1 VTAGAVARI
10 GVVMPLAEQR
20 GGAEMALLNFLTFI
34 APEMAAWVRLCFLE
48 AGPMVE
54 WAQQRGYAVTVVRA
68 GRLRQLGSWS
78 RAVRDLYTWMRQNDI
93 GVVLSWMPK
102 AHLYA
107 GPAAWLAGVRAV
119 WWQHG
124 VPARRSIDA
133 LVSLVPAQRILACS
147 GAAVAAQ
154 RQLSGRRADVVAVYP
169 GVDIERLERSERTRV
184 GREALGIDEQALVIG
199 IVARL
204 ERWKGIDVVVRA
216 FAQLSRAHPQ
226 LQLLVVGGP
235 HPLQPAYASELQQ
248 LPRALGIQ
256 RVTFTGH
263 QSDATKWMCEMDIV
277 VSASFGEPFGMVI
290 VEAMALGKAVVATRA
305 GGPPEIVTDG
315 INGLLVEPGDV
326 SGLVAALSRL
336 IESSALRRQLGAAG
350 RERARRFAA
359 PRFAADVL
367 AAVRQEP
374 A

>member
-1 VTAGAVARI
+1 MTAGAARI
-10 GVVMPLAEQR
+10 GVVMPLGEQR

-34 APEMAAWVRLCFLE
+34 APEKVPWLRLCFLE
-48 AGPMVE
+48 SGPLVE
-54 WAQQRGYAVTVVRA
+54 WARQRGYAVTVVRA
-68 GRLRQLGSWS
+68 GRLRQLGNWS
-78 RAVRDLYTWMRQNDI
+78 RAVCALYGWMRQNDI

-124 VPARRSIDA
+124 VPVRRGIDG
-133 LVSLVPAQRILACS
+133 LVSLVPAQRVLACS
-147 GAAVAAQ
+147 RAAVAAQ
-154 RQLSGRRADVVAVYP
+154 RQLSGRRAEVVTVYP
-169 GVDIERLERSERTRV
+169 GVDLERLERTEHARV
-184 GREALGIDEQALVIG
+184 GREALGIDEQAVVIG

-204 ERWKGIDVVVRA
+204 ERWKGVDIVIRA
-216 FAQLSRAHPQ
+216 FAQLARAHPR
-226 LQLLVVGGP
+226 LQLVVVGGP
-235 HPLQPAYASELQQ
+235 HPPQPAYAEELQQ
-248 LPRALGIQ
+248 LPRTLGIQ

-263 QSDATKWMCEMDIV
+263 QTDASKWMCEMDIV

-315 INGLLVEPGDV
+315 VNGLLVEPGDV
-326 SGLVAALSRL
+326 SGLAAALSRL
-336 IESSALRRQLGAAG
+336 IESSRLRRQLGAAG
-350 RERARRFAA
+350 RERAQRFAA

-367 AAVRQEP
+367 AALRQEP